1 MHDCTFK
8 NWVTLFFFSYIA
20 LLDHKRP
27 PSRSILSDINEKSE
41 EGSQSK
47 HATGKGIW
55 KEKPG
60 TAAGNAGVKFDAGS
74 KGKLAKKPSGR
85 DRRVSEEEP
94 KRPAAHVL
102 DRRGAGVLAEGKN
115 EIGKGSVKRTEKTRG
130 SPKRKRKNERKRKR
144 EEDSKRKRRD
154 TKSKATTEPGTA
166 AGNAGV
172 KFDAGSKGKL
182 AKNRPDETGGS
193 PKRSRK
199 GKNKEKK
206 ARTSFTQKS
215 ASRPVQKHYYR
226 SKGSRV
232 FTQKSASPC
241 TKTVLQK

>member
-74 KGKLAKKPSGR
+74 KGKLAKSRPDETGGSPKRSRKDPR
-85 DRRVSEEEP
+85 LSEEEP
-94 KRPAAHVL
+94 
-102 DRRGAGVLAEGKN
+102 
-115 EIGKGSVKRTEKTRG
+115 
-130 SPKRKRKNERKRKR
+130 KRKNERKRKR
-144 EEDSKRKRRD
+144 EEDSKRKRQERKEGDDGTGNCRKMKGKGSVKRTRKGKGQD